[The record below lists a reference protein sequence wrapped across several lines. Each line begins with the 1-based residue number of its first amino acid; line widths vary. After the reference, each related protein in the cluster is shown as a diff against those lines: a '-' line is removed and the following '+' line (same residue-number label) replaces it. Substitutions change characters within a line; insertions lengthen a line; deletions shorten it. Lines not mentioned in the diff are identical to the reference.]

1 MALFPLFPPRA
12 VFSDPPMSAVNSSCQ
27 KRINNTA
34 ASCCGYLERR
44 QDDDQ
49 VISRMTNNAIPR
61 AMHVTPQYF
70 SLIHILHYDNGIT
83 SDHVMASSSFPVNFE
98 FTKIKVESYKSESN
112 DRPCNLERTNIP
124 NIQESLE
131 TKLIVPFQLRIG
143 STQGSLFETE
153 KRKEVSLPCEI
164 REEETDMILL
174 YTDIHTLMNL
184 TKDLLIIMSVI

>member
-1 MALFPLFPPRA
+1 
-12 VFSDPPMSAVNSSCQ
+12 
-27 KRINNTA
+27 
-34 ASCCGYLERR
+34 
-44 QDDDQ
+44 
-49 VISRMTNNAIPR
+49 MTNNAIPR

-70 SLIHILHYDNGIT
+70 LLIHILHYDNGIT

-131 TKLIVPFQLRIG
+131 TKLIVPIELRIG

-164 REEETDMILL
+164 REEETDMILF
-174 YTDIHTLMNL
+174 TL
-184 TKDLLIIMSVI
+184 